1 MVCLYLNENILQ
13 RNNISFKKNTEKV
26 VLLQVEEVI
35 QIFVKFNS
43 EKVLG
48 TFWIRNIV
56 HKNDIVGIWKWKA
69 HFR

>member
-13 RNNISFKKNTEKV
+13 RNNISFKNNTEKV

-35 QIFVKFNS
+35 QIFVKVNA

-48 TFWIRNIV
+48 TFWIRDIV
-56 HKNDIVGIWKWKA
+56 HKNDIVGI
-69 HFR
+69 

>member
-56 HKNDIVGIWKWKA
+56 HKNDIVGI
-69 HFR
+69 